1 MYAFFCENTCNIGFE
16 DAAQKGKDTHAVVY
30 GDTADY
36 PL

>member
-1 MYAFFCENTCNIGFE
+1 MYAFFCENTCKIGFE
-16 DAAQKGKDTHAVVY
+16 DAEQKGKGTHAVVY